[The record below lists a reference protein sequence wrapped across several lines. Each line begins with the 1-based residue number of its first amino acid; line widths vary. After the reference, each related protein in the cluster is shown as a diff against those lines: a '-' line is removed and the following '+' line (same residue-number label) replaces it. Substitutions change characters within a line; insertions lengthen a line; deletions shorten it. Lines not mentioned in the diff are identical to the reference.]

1 MAFNPNKKTQENT
14 IDESKKGI
22 SQALQ
27 SSKEEIDKLSPL
39 ARIIKKKE
47 KAELRN
53 RYNFTLR
60 PSNREKLNRLYK
72 ENNYSSASEFL
83 DELIE
88 SL

>member
-39 ARIIKKKE
+39 ASIIKKKE